1 MGVVTLDVAE
11 WKSKYPQYNALTDQ
25 QVEDLFYA
33 ATTYLENT
41 PQSVIADED
50 KRKYFLYLLTAHLA
64 YLFYVDANG
73 NGGVTGMVGRLSSAS
88 EGSVSVGSAMS
99 NVPFNAEFFLQS
111 PYGFTFWQATKIYR
125 MGFYRGRCR

>member
-11 WKSKYPQYNALTDQ
+11 WKLKYPQYNALTDS
-25 QVEDLFYA
+25 QVEDLFFA

-41 PQSVIADED
+41 PQSVITDED
-50 KRKYFLYLLTAHLA
+50 KRKYFLYLLMAHIA
-64 YLFYVDANG
+64 YLFYADANG

-88 EGSVSVGSAMS
+88 EGSVSVGSTIS
-99 NVPFNAEFFLQS
+99 NAPFNAEFFLQS

-125 MGFYRGRCR
+125 MGFYRGRSR

>member
-1 MGVVTLDVAE
+1 MGVVVLDPTE
-11 WKSKYPQYNALTDQ
+11 WKSKNPQYSALTDP
-25 QVEDLFYA
+25 QVEDLFFA
-33 ATTYLENT
+33 AQMYLENT
-41 PQSVIADED
+41 TLSVVSDEA
-50 KRKYFLYLLTAHLA
+50 KRKYLLYLLTAHLA

-125 MGFYRGRCR
+125 MGFYRG